1 MSCQA
6 TPCRPAWNDKTRWA
20 GKGWPEILCSIVG
33 SNVNVF
39 QEGTQHIP
47 VQSTQVNN
55 NTLFSLDLW
64 IKLLPGLVFRLHS
77 TEL

>member
-1 MSCQA
+1 M
-6 TPCRPAWNDKTRWA
+6 
-20 GKGWPEILCSIVG
+20 
-33 SNVNVF
+33 F

-64 IKLLPGLVFRLHS
+64 IKLLPGLVFCLHS